1 MATKKKPASAPP
13 TKRNSATVE
22 AREGETVSKAKARIV
37 VNPTFNAAIVE
48 RKIIGGIVSGIDLSL
63 TDIHTALIEKFRP
76 VVRENDMSSVEA
88 MLLAQA
94 HTCDLIFNDYALK
107 AMASET
113 MPRLEAYMRL
123 ALKAQQ
129 QSASTLRVLGELKSP
144 KQIAFIKQANVAHGP
159 QQVNNGAA
167 PPVARA
173 HEESSDQSNE
183 LLEHHHGERRD
194 TGAAGQAGRGNQALE
209 TVGAFHRPENS
220 SGKGRGITKRTGARP
235 AVGGVVGGPEARQ

>member
-1 MATKKKPASAPP
+1 MAAKKKPASAPP
-13 TKRNSATVE
+13 TKRNSATIE

-48 RKIIGGIVSGIDLSL
+48 RKIIGGIVSGINLSL

-76 VVRENDMSSVEA
+76 VVRENDMSSVDA

-107 AMASET
+107 AMVSDT
-113 MPRLEAYMRL
+113 MPKLEAYMRM

-144 KQIAFIKQANVAHGP
+144 KQIAFIKQANVAHQ
-159 QQVNNGAA
+159 QQVNNCTA
-167 PPVARA
+167 PPTRA
-173 HEESSDQSNE
+173 HEESSNQSNE
-183 LLEHHHGERRD
+183 LLEHQHGERLD
-194 TGAAGQAGRGNQALE
+194 TGTAGQAGRGNQTLE
-209 TVGAFHRPENS
+209 TVGTIDRA
-220 SGKGRGITKRTGARP
+220 KD
-235 AVGGVVGGPEARQ
+235 

>member
-1 MATKKKPASAPP
+1 MAAKKKPASAPP
-13 TKRNSATVE
+13 TKRNSATIE

-48 RKIIGGIVSGIDLSL
+48 RKIIGGIVSGINLSL

-107 AMASET
+107 AMVSDT
-113 MPRLEAYMRL
+113 MPKLEAYMRM

-144 KQIAFIKQANVAHGP
+144 KQIAFIKQANVAHQ
-159 QQVNNGAA
+159 QQVNNCTA
-167 PPVARA
+167 PPTRA
-173 HEESSDQSNE
+173 HEESSNQSNE
-183 LLEHHHGERRD
+183 LLEHQHGERLD
-194 TGAAGQAGRGNQALE
+194 TGTAGQAGRGNQTLE
-209 TVGAFHRPENS
+209 TIDRA
-220 SGKGRGITKRTGARP
+220 KD
-235 AVGGVVGGPEARQ
+235 